1 MSVDEKLW
9 VLDKSETFA
18 LSGWLT
24 QAETIRREINRL
36 VFSHWD
42 EVKKEQALS
51 RSLLRRYIGY
61 WHTHRELSEKEA
73 MGVHGGTYAEDL
85 VASVF
90 RARIVR
96 DCEENIQV
104 FQNRWDKTVKREADI
119 CAVRDKQLLAVI
131 EVKSALT
138 REEWKR
144 TRQTKEDYQKLPT
157 PPSYWLLAIRADGL
171 DPATKNVVADDASCC
186 VLSAEGRK
194 LFTLP
199 EQGLEIWKPLEG
211 WLDALIGSVLS
222 DP

>member
-36 VFSHWD
+36 VLSHWD

-51 RSLLRRYIGY
+51 KSLLRRYIGY
-61 WHTHRELSEKEA
+61 WHTHRDLSEKEA

-85 VASVF
+85 VASFF
-90 RARIVR
+90 RARIVK
-96 DCEENIQV
+96 DFGENLQV
-104 FQNRWDKTVKREADI
+104 FQNHWDKTVKREADI
-119 CAVRDKQLLAVI
+119 CAIRDKRLLAVI

-138 REEWKR
+138 KEEWKR
-144 TRQTKEDYQKLPT
+144 IRQAKEDYQKLPT
-157 PPSYWLLAIRADGL
+157 PPSYWSLAIRADGL
-171 DPATKNVVADDASCC
+171 DPLIKNQVVDDPTCC

-194 LFTLP
+194 AFMLP
-199 EQGLEIWKPLEG
+199 EQALEIWKPLEN
-211 WLDALIGSVLS
+211 WLDTLMETLNKN
-222 DP
+222 